1 MLETEK
7 SEKQN
12 VYDGPSDEALEYA
25 RKLFSHMQEL
35 KRLYQQQISQQNK
48 QPEQDGSGM
57 E

>member
-1 MLETEK
+1 METEK

-12 VYDGPSDEALEYA
+12 IYDGPSDEALEYA

>member
-1 MLETEK
+1 M
-7 SEKQN
+7 QN